1 MKKKITRS
9 LTILLLAGI
18 VCVGCGEDE
27 TSYQDEANNYT
38 AVAAGDIRQVKTRN
52 LGESMEVND
61 VMSLTVNEGAFYDT
75 FYPYYGN
82 QNSSYIEADDGEIIF
97 GLYGVV
103 ENLSSQKYDL
113 NDITDISVLIDN
125 EYEYSGILHLET
137 QDQTDFVG
145 DYGYFED
152 EIQPKAN
159 RNCVL
164 VSRVGSEVA
173 DEATNIKLTID
184 IYEDAEKNE
193 KSQRFVIELEI
204 ERTESSDY
212 TTSGLSYDIYEDVIN
227 EMVYSNYEGQLTDPN
242 GQVIAEY
249 SYIEILDNGCLY
261 DTIGENLME
270 GLFVSAG
277 GKIIYEEPG
286 EVY

>member
-1 MKKKITRS
+1 MKREMKKCLGIMLVAGMLCFGCAEEEEGVLEGTVVMNENIQQV
-9 LTILLLAGI
+9 LTK
-18 VCVGCGEDE
+18 E
-27 TSYQDEANNYT
+27 
-38 AVAAGDIRQVKTRN
+38 
-52 LGESMEVND
+52 LGETMSVD
-61 VMSLTVNEGAFYDT
+61 QIMSLTLEEGGFYDEG

-82 QNSSYIEADDGEIIF
+82 QNSSCIKPEDGETIF

-103 ENLSSQKYDL
+103 ENLASQKYNL
-113 NDITDISVLIDN
+113 NDIVDIKVLIDGQ
-125 EYEYSGILHLET
+125 YEYSGVLYLET
-137 QDQTDFVG
+137 EDRTDFVADWG
-145 DYGYFED
+145 WFED

-159 RNCVL
+159 RDCVL

-173 DEATNIKLTID
+173 AEATNIKLTID

-193 KSQRFVIELEI
+193 ESQRFVIELEI
-204 ERTESSDY
+204 ERTEASDY

-227 EMVYSNYEGQLTDPN
+227 GMVYSNYEGQLTDSN

-261 DTIGENLME
+261 DTMGENLME

-277 GKIIYEEPG
+277 GKIIYEEPA